1 MLALDDAPNL
11 PPWSRYRVVRKIG
24 EGSGGCVHLAR
35 DLYARKAV
43 ALKRCA
49 AEVASHA
56 AAEARVLAGIRFPG
70 VVRLLDAGL
79 DHRDGS
85 FLAVFEYV
93 EGTDLLTATE
103 GLEPAR
109 YAGWLAEILRALG
122 FVHRRGLVHRDLKP
136 WNLLVEGDVETGRA
150 VLIDFGL
157 AGAAASLKGSRAG
170 TPGYLAP
177 EVLEG
182 AAADHRSDLYS
193 LGVVLYQLLARRLP
207 SAGLSGAEALRLHC
221 SEDLRLP
228 HQVAAGVP
236 SGLADL
242 VRTMLMR
249 DPALRPTSAGEVLE
263 RLARALDCPLELET
277 AETLKGRIRSIEF
290 SPDESLID
298 GLLNRQSGTNR
309 ILLQAPPGSDVLLTR
324 LSVRLASLGRPA
336 FRLDLDPAGFLPE
349 SNQMMELLES
359 AGTLLIDCATH
370 PGPRELSFLG
380 ELLGR
385 TAALTR
391 GGDVIVLLD
400 ADMPLPDQLED
411 AGVATLRLPD
421 LPVAVVREQVRGALG
436 LELKERAL
444 SWIRALDGYS
454 PESVMTGL
462 CERVDSG
469 VILAEGEQPAWNLAR
484 ELRRGASKA
493 NVERAARALENLPE
507 DDLGPLRVLAL
518 HRLPVPP
525 WVAREVFGQHASGGP
540 ERLERLLSGPLLLEG
555 PEHGEVGLSSA
566 ALAEALLEGMCA
578 EERSARA
585 SCLADLMPG
594 SEGLED
600 EARGELGIL
609 LCEAGREGAA
619 LPVLI
624 DAGVRL
630 RTSGRS
636 LEARRYLERA
646 LAMTSPSSSP
656 AEHVRVLRWLADC
669 ASLEGRNGE
678 AARLAEQALTMDGTP
693 DDHGRCYVVLARTDL
708 RGGDFESCAG
718 RIAAGLSL
726 AGTDSRTRSLLLGLR
741 AVLLRQGNDYRG
753 ARQAAVLALEEA
765 GAEASHERAAAV
777 MTLANLDAHEYRPDS
792 AVELYRE
799 ARHLGEQL
807 ARQDLVHQASS
818 NLGRLLQ
825 EHGRAAEAVLD
836 LEPVL
841 DQFSRSGVIRQCED
855 ILVILMEAQGA
866 LGRIAAVRE
875 LGLRGR
881 AFFSDDSSQVNRAMY
896 LRHLADAELRAGNPG
911 EAERLMRESVDLR
924 ERACSVEVIGIGRA
938 ALARVLTWRGDFSSA
953 RAVLARGLRSVRSGG
968 PTVSLLELLLS
979 AAEQHMAEGRNQ
991 TWLLVAMRCSRIAL
1005 EVSPHHL
1012 WPRAESLVCLGLA
1025 RDESDRSLV
1034 ERSTRA
1040 LGARAENPSTA
1051 ADALL
1056 LATRGLGNAREGNLN
1071 RADEDFERSL
1081 EALASDGHSFERAQA
1096 LMLRASG
1103 LVEWAASRRQEADRE
1118 AVQEI
1123 ASFLSRARADLDQAA
1138 TLFSRL
1144 GVQFGLA
1151 QVAAI
1156 RTRFEGGDEGRSA
1169 RSYAGVDRRIR
1180 TLDRLLEINRAI
1192 NSELD
1197 PRRLLS
1203 LILDEAIDLCGA
1215 RRGFLILVR
1224 GAQIDVRVARNFAE
1238 QDIRQ
1243 PEFQFSHSVARSV
1256 ALSGEAIRT
1265 SNALHDRRLR
1275 SIASIAELNVTSILC
1290 VPLRGNDRVLG
1301 AIYLDHPDV
1310 IDRFDQGHL
1319 ESLIDLASSAGIALE
1334 RARLHQENLDRAAA
1348 LSSAKQEIERLNAEL
1363 MQTVVK
1369 QARELDEAKVTIA
1382 AERRATALRYDY
1394 RRIVTQS
1401 PKMQEVLRMLDRI
1414 TDTEFPVM
1422 IQGESGT
1429 GKELVARAIHF
1440 NGRRAGRQFVSVN
1453 CAAVSEL
1460 LIEAELF
1467 GHMKGAFTG
1476 ADRDRKGMFEVADG
1490 GTLFLDEIGDMSL
1503 EVQKRLLRA
1512 VQYGE
1517 FFRVGGKETVKVD
1530 VRIISATHRDLKTLM
1545 SAGRFREDLFYRL
1558 NVAPVQLPPIR
1569 ERPEDVPLL
1578 IRHFQDELLGEGAS
1592 DRVRFSKKALAL
1604 LESYSWPGNV
1614 REIQNLV
1621 KRLTLLCGDQET
1633 IDVEDLPLALRE
1645 EVDLGSK
1652 PLPDGTLK
1660 ELMSSFERQVVE
1672 AALLRTRGNKSEA
1685 ARALRVS
1692 PRGLYKIIERLGLG
1706 PRRSTEEPPGDA
1718 SPGSESAPRHGE
1730 GEDS

>member
-1 MLALDDAPNL
+1 MTPTNDTPDLPN
-11 PPWSRYRVVRKIG
+11 WSRYRVVRKIG

-49 AEVASHA
+49 AEVASQA
-56 AAEARVLAGIRFPG
+56 AAEASVLAGIRFPG

-79 DHRDGS
+79 DPRDGS
-85 FLAVFEYV
+85 FLAVFEHV
-93 EGTDLLTATE
+93 EGTDLMAATE
-103 GLEPAR
+103 ALEPVQ
-109 YAGWLAEILRALG
+109 YAGWLAEILRALA

-136 WNLLVEGDVETGRA
+136 QNLLVEGDAETGRA

-157 AGAAASLKGSRAG
+157 AAAFSEPGSRSG

-182 AAADHRSDLYS
+182 AAPDPRSDIYS

-207 SAGLSGAEALRLHC
+207 SAGLSGGEALRLHA
-221 SEDLRLP
+221 STDLRLP
-228 HQVAAGVP
+228 TEVAAGVP

-249 DPALRPTSAGEVLE
+249 DPALRPASAGEVLA
-263 RLARALDCPLELET
+263 RLARALDLSLELET
-277 AETLKGRIRSIEF
+277 AETLKGRVCSIEF
-290 SPDESLID
+290 SPDESLLT
-298 GLLNRQSGTNR
+298 GLLKREPGTNR
-309 ILLQAPPGSDVLLTR
+309 ILLQAPPGSGVLLTR
-324 LSVRLASLGRPA
+324 LGVWAASTGRPVC
-336 FRLDLDPAGFLPE
+336 RLDLDPSCFLPE
-349 SNQMMELLES
+349 SNQMVELLE
-359 AGTLLIDCATH
+359 AGGLLLIECVTN
-370 PGPRELSFLG
+370 PGPRELTFLR

-385 TAALTR
+385 AAALPGR
-391 GGDVIVLLD
+391 GDLVVLLETD
-400 ADMPLPDQLED
+400 RHLPEQLEYV
-411 AGVATLRLPD
+411 GVATLQLPNLSVD
-421 LPVAVVREQVRGALG
+421 LVREQVRTALG
-436 LELKERAL
+436 LELSERTL
-444 SWIRALDGYS
+444 GFVRALDAYS
-454 PESVMTGL
+454 PESVVTGL
-462 CERVDSG
+462 CERIDSG
-469 VILAEGEQPAWNLAR
+469 VILAEGEQPAWDLTK

-493 NVERAARALENLPE
+493 NHERAARALRSLSE
-507 DDLGPLRVLAL
+507 DDLGPLRALAL
-518 HRLPVPP
+518 YRLPVPLP
-525 WVAREVFGQHASGGP
+525 VARELFELQISDGLQ
-540 ERLERLLSGPLLLEG
+540 RLEQLLAGPLLMEL
-555 PEHGEVGLSSA
+555 PERDEVSISSA
-566 ALAEALLEGMCA
+566 ALAEALLEDLCA
-578 EERSARA
+578 AERSASA
-585 SCLADLMPG
+585 ACLAGLMPA

-609 LCEAGREGAA
+609 LCEAGQLDAA
-619 LPVLI
+619 MPLLV

-630 RTSGRS
+630 RVAGRS
-636 LEARRYLERA
+636 QEARRYLERA
-646 LAMTSPSSSP
+646 RSMLSPTSPP
-656 AEHVRVLRWLADC
+656 RERVQVMRWLADC
-669 ASLEGRNGE
+669 ASLEGRNSD
-678 AARLAEQALTMDGTP
+678 AAELAQQALAIDGDP
-693 DDHGRCYVVLARTDL
+693 DDLGRCYLVLARTDL
-708 RGGDFESCAG
+708 RGGDFESCAE
-718 RIAAGLSL
+718 RIDAGLAL
-726 AGTDSRTRSLLLGLR
+726 AGTDSGTRSLLLGLR
-741 AVLLRQGNDYRG
+741 SILLRQGNDYQG
-753 ARQAAVLALEEA
+753 ARAAATSALEEA
-765 GAEASHERAAAV
+765 GPGISHERAAAV
-777 MTLANLDAHEYRPDS
+777 MALANIDAHEYRADS
-792 AVELYRE
+792 AVALYRE
-799 ARHLGEQL
+799 ARELGEL
-807 ARQDLVHQASS
+807 LERQDLVLRASS
-818 NLGRLLQ
+818 NMGRLLQ
-825 EHGRAAEAVLD
+825 EYGRAAEAVRD

-841 DQFSRSGVIRQCED
+841 EQFSRGGVMRQCED
-855 ILVILMEAQGA
+855 ILVILMEAQSA
-866 LGRIAAVRE
+866 LGSLAAVRD
-875 LGLRGR
+875 LGLKGR
-881 AFFSDDSSQVNRAMY
+881 AFFSNDSSQVNRAMY
-896 LRHLADAELRAGNPG
+896 LRHLGDAELRAGNPG

-924 ERACSVEVIGIGRA
+924 ERVSSVEVVGIGQA

-968 PTVSLLELLLS
+968 WSVSLLELSLS
-979 AAEQHMAEGRNQ
+979 AAEQHMAEGRIQ
-991 TWLLVAMRCSRIAL
+991 TWLRSAQRCSRIAV
-1005 EVSPHHL
+1005 EVSPHFL
-1012 WPRAESLVCLGLA
+1012 WPRAESLVCLALA
-1025 RDESDRSLV
+1025 RNGDDRTLV
-1034 ERSTRA
+1034 RRSNQA
-1040 LGARAENPSTA
+1040 LGDRAGSPSTA

-1056 LATRGLGNAREGNLN
+1056 LATRGLGILRDGDLS
-1071 RADEDFERSL
+1071 RADDDFERSL
-1081 EALASDGHSFERAQA
+1081 EALAADGHSFERAQV
-1096 LMLRASG
+1096 LILQASG
-1103 LVEWAASRRQEADRE
+1103 LVEWAASRQQEADRV
-1118 AVQEI
+1118 AVQET
-1123 ASFLSRARADLDQAA
+1123 ASYLSRARAGLDQAA
-1138 TLFSRL
+1138 MLFSRL
-1144 GVQFGLA
+1144 GIQFGLA
-1151 QVAAI
+1151 QVAAV
-1156 RTRFEGGDEGRSA
+1156 RAHFEGGDEGQST

-1197 PRRLLS
+1197 PQRLLS

-1224 GAQIDVRVARNFAE
+1224 GSQINVRVARNFAE

-1243 PEFQFSHSVARSV
+1243 PEFQFSHSVARNV

-1275 SIASIAELNVTSILC
+1275 SFASIAELNVTSILC

-1334 RARLHQENLDRAAA
+1334 RARLHQENLDRAMA

-1363 MQTVVK
+1363 MQTVVE

-1440 NGRRAGRQFVSVN
+1440 NGRRAGREFVSVN
-1453 CAAVSEL
+1453 CAAVSEP

-1476 ADRDRKGMFEVADG
+1476 ADRDRKGMFEIADG

-1517 FFRVGGKETVKVD
+1517 FFRVGGKQTVKVD
-1530 VRIISATHRDLKTLM
+1530 VRIISATHRNLKTLM
-1545 SAGRFREDLFYRL
+1545 SAGHFREDLFFRL

-1569 ERPEDVPLL
+1569 ERSEDVPLL
-1578 IRHFQDELLGEGAS
+1578 IRHFQDELLEGGVTACA
-1592 DRVRFSKKALAL
+1592 RFSKSALAL

-1614 REIQNLV
+1614 REIQNLA

-1633 IDVEDLPLALRE
+1633 IEEEDLPLALRE
-1645 EVDLGSK
+1645 DVGIDSK
-1652 PLPDGTLK
+1652 PSPVGTLK

-1672 AALLRTRGNKSEA
+1672 AALRRAGGNKSEA

-1692 PRGLYKIIERLGLG
+1692 SRGLYKIIERLDLV
-1706 PRRSTEEPPGDA
+1706 PRKGAETPPTDVSADSEPDSRP
-1718 SPGSESAPRHGE
+1718 GE